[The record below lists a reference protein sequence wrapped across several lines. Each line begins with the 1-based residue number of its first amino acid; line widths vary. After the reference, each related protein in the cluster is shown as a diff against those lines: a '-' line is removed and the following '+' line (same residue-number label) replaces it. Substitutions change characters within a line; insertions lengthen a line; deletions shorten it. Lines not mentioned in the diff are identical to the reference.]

1 MVRTTEIIPILRKE
15 ILLYTSMLDLE
26 IRKTD
31 VISERQGSELD
42 RICSDQEAIISELV
56 IYEKARLE
64 EIRRIVPQTMRD
76 SDTKTV
82 TLKELAEVVDPLLGT
97 EVLETGRE
105 LKKVVTAFSRIQ
117 KMNQVILEDNLEFF
131 SISLKGMK
139 SQNTLHSG
147 YDRQGREK
155 GTIAGSILFNQ
166 TA

>member
-1 MVRTTEIIPILRKE
+1 MVRTTEIIPVLRKE
-15 ILLYTSMLDLE
+15 ILLYTNMLDLE

-31 VISERQGSELD
+31 VISERNGKDLD
-42 RICSDQEAIISELV
+42 RICSDQEAIISEL
-56 IYEKARLE
+56 ILYEKARLE

-76 SDTKTV
+76 SDKRTV
-82 TLKELAEVVDPLLGT
+82 TLKELAGVVDSRLGT
-97 EVLETGRE
+97 KILETGRE
-105 LKKVVTAFSRIQ
+105 LKKVVTVLSRIQ
-117 KMNQVILEDNLEFF
+117 KMNQVLLEDNLEFF

-139 SQNTLHSG
+139 SQKTLHSG